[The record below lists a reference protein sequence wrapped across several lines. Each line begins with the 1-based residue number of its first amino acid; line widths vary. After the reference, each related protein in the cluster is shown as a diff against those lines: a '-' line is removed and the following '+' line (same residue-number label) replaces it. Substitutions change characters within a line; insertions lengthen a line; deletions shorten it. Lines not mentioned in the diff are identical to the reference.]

1 MGKGGADTMPGDRG
15 HRRSVLTKCKHC
27 GNIVTFDWERTT
39 ADEFNATM
47 GVQKGCNSP
56 FKPLSQDSDSVPK
69 DCMKRALERLKDE
82 FGFGEPKKVALHL
95 KQADIGDLP

>member
-1 MGKGGADTMPGDRG
+1 MEPDWKAAYNILMDYWECIPEEERHIVDQKLRL
-15 HRRSVLTKCKHC
+15 VL
-27 GNIVTFDWERTT
+27 
-39 ADEFNATM
+39 DEDSM

-95 KQADIGDLP
+95 K